1 MDQAITVPRLVAHL
15 DLDAFFAAVEENRD
29 PSLRDKPVIVGGG
42 ERGVVSTA
50 NYIAR
55 RYGVHS
61 AMPLRTARR
70 LCPWGV
76 PQRRLYPLPGVLQTF
91 YGHSGRVLS
100 SGREGEPG
108 LRLCG
113 SHRYREAV
121 WSRTRHGS
129 EHTGACAEG
138 PIIGSIGGAGR

>member
-50 NYIAR
+50 NYVAR
-55 RYGVHS
+55 RYGIHS

-70 LCPWGV
+70 LCPHGV
-76 PQRRLYPLPGVLQTF
+76 YLTGHHQLYYEYSRRLMAMLGEYSPLVEQMSLDEAYVDLTGTEVLFGPPVRTARLIQQ
-91 YGHSGRVLS
+91 RVADELDLS
-100 SGREGEPG
+100 ISVG
-108 LRLCG
+108 
-113 SHRYREAV
+113 
-121 WSRTRHGS
+121 
-129 EHTGACAEG
+129 
-138 PIIGSIGGAGR
+138 

>member
-55 RYGVHS
+55 RYGVHP

-70 LCPWGV
+70 LCPHGAV
-76 PQRRLYPLPGVLQTF
+76 SYTHLRAHETDSYLVCRLLLEKKKKQDNTTP
-91 YGHSGRVLS
+91 
-100 SGREGEPG
+100 E
-108 LRLCG
+108 
-113 SHRYREAV
+113 YR
-121 WSRTRHGS
+121 
-129 EHTGACAEG
+129 
-138 PIIGSIGGAGR
+138 